1 MSARLLIKGA
11 DIVSMDDSVGNLR
24 GDILIEGDRIA
35 AIAPRLDTPEGAR
48 VIDAAGKIAI
58 PGLINAHIHTW
69 QTGLRGIAADWTI
82 SEYLRAMHAGLATFF
97 RPEDIYIANLTGALN
112 QLHCGTT
119 TLVDWCH
126 NNPTPAH
133 TDAAIEGLQQSGI
146 RALFLHGSPK
156 PDPKPG
162 QKHFSEVPM
171 PADEVARVRKTKLSS
186 DDALVTMGL
195 AILGPDFGT
204 WEVCEADFK
213 LARDLDMVASMHV
226 TGLGKTP
233 GGFERL
239 DEAGLLAD
247 NFNIVHGNTLNDDQL
262 KMLTDRGVSFTVTA
276 EVEMQMSF
284 GRPLTGR
291 LRKLGAPITLG
302 SDIESSM
309 TGDMFTVA
317 RMALQAQRFIDSLD
331 AMTATGKGLDR
342 ISITCAQALQW
353 ITMDAA
359 RMAGLDHKIGSL
371 TPGKQADIVLLSAG
385 DPNMFPVVDPVASVM
400 MQAGIANVDTVI
412 VGGNV
417 RKENGKLVADN
428 LKKIYGDLAA
438 SSERIVSA
446 SRAAMAAH

>member
-1 MSARLLIKGA
+1 MSARLIIKGA
-11 DIVSMDDSVGNLR
+11 NIVTMDDGLGVLR
-24 GDILIEGDRIA
+24 GDILVDGDRIA
-35 AIAPRLDTPEGAR
+35 AVAPRLDTPDGAII
-48 VIDAAGKIAI
+48 VDASGKIAI
-58 PGLINAHIHTW
+58 PGLVNAHIHTW

-97 RPEDIYIANLTGALN
+97 KPEDIYVANLMGALN

-119 TLVDWCH
+119 TIVDWCH

-171 PADEVARVRKTKLSS
+171 PVDEVARVRKTKLAS

-204 WEVCEADFK
+204 WDVCDADFR
-213 LARDLDMVASMHV
+213 LARDLGMVASMHV
-226 TGLGKTP
+226 TGLKKTP
-233 GGFERL
+233 DGFARL
-239 DEAGLLAD
+239 AAAGLL
-247 NFNIVHGNTLNDDQL
+247 NESFNIVHGNTLGDDEL
-262 KMLTDRGVSFTVTA
+262 KMLTDRGVTFTLTP

-291 LRKLGAPITLG
+291 LRKLGAPVTLG

-331 AMTATGKGLDR
+331 AMSATGKGLDK
-342 ISITCAQALQW
+342 ISITCAEALRW
-353 ITMDAA
+353 ITIDAA
-359 RMAGLDHKIGSL
+359 RMAGLADRIGSL
-371 TPGKQADIVLLSAG
+371 TPSKQADIVLLSAG
-385 DPNMFPVVDPVASVM
+385 DPNMFPVVDPMASVL
-400 MQAGIANVDTVI
+400 MQAGIANVDTVMVAGKI
-412 VGGNV
+412 
-417 RKENGKLVADN
+417 RKRDGKLVADGLDKFN
-428 LKKIYGDLAA
+428 GELAA
-438 SSERIVSA
+438 SSARIVSA
-446 SRAAMAAH
+446 SRAAMAGH

>member
-1 MSARLLIKGA
+1 MSASLLIKGA
-11 DIVSMDDSVGNLR
+11 QIVSMDDQIGVRR
-24 GDILIEGDRIA
+24 GDILVEDDRIA
-35 AIAPRLDTPEGAR
+35 EIAPHIQAPDDAEI
-48 VIDAAGKIAI
+48 IDASGKIAV
-58 PGLINAHIHTW
+58 PGFVNAHIHTW

-97 RPEDIYIANLTGALN
+97 KPEDIYIANLTGALN

-119 TLVDWCH
+119 TIVDWCH
-126 NNPTPAH
+126 NNPTPEH

-162 QKHFSEVPM
+162 QKHFSEIPM
-171 PADEVARVRKTKLSS
+171 PANEVARIRKGQLSS

-204 WEVCEADFK
+204 WEVCDADFR

-226 TGLGKTP
+226 TGLKKTP
-233 GGFERL
+233 DGFRRL
-239 DEAGLLAD
+239 ADAGLLG
-247 NFNIVHGNTLNDDQL
+247 NRFNIVHGNTLSDEEL
-262 KMLTDRGVSFTVTA
+262 AMLTGHGVTFTLTP

-291 LRKLGAPITLG
+291 LRKLGAPVTLG

-317 RMALQAQRFIDSLD
+317 RMALQAQRFIDCLD
-331 AMTATGKGLDR
+331 AMSETGKGLDR
-342 ISITCAQALQW
+342 ISITCADALRW
-353 ITMDAA
+353 ITIDGA
-359 RMAGLDHKIGSL
+359 RMAGLDHRIGSL
-371 TPGKQADIVLLSAG
+371 TPGKQADILLLSAS

-400 MQAGIANVDTVI
+400 MQAGIANVDTVM
-412 VGGNV
+412 VGGVV
-417 RKENGKLVADN
+417 RKRDGKLVASHLQKHYDA
-428 LKKIYGDLAA
+428 LAA
-438 SSERIVSA
+438 SSERIVAA
-446 SRAAMAAH
+446 SLASMAAH

>member
-1 MSARLLIKGA
+1 MNGNILIRNA
-11 DIVSMDDSVGNLR
+11 HIVSMDEKIGVTS
-24 GDILIEGDRIA
+24 GDILISGDRIERIA
-35 AIAPRLDTPEGAR
+35 ARIDAPAGAR
-48 VIDAAGKIAI
+48 VIDASGMIAI

-97 RPEDIYIANLTGALN
+97 RPEDIHIANLTGALN

-119 TLVDWCH
+119 TIVDWCH

-171 PADEVARVRKTKLSS
+171 PVDEVGRVRKTKLSS
-186 DDALVTMGL
+186 DHALVTMGL

-226 TGLGKTP
+226 TGLKKTP
-233 GGFERL
+233 DGFERL
-239 DEAGLLAD
+239 NAAGLLSD
-247 NFNIVHGNTLNDDQL
+247 NFNIVHGNTLSDAEL
-262 KMLTDRGVSFTVTA
+262 RMLTERGVTFTLTP

-291 LRKLGAPITLG
+291 LRKLGAPVTLG

-331 AMTATGKGLDR
+331 AISETGKGLDR
-342 ISITCAQALQW
+342 ISITCLEALKW
-353 ITMDAA
+353 VTMDAA
-359 RMAGLDHKIGSL
+359 RMAGLDHRIGSL
-371 TPGKQADIVLLSAG
+371 TPGKQADIVLLSAN
-385 DPNMFPVVDPVASVM
+385 DPNMFPIVDPVASVL

-412 VGGNV
+412 VAGEL
-417 RKENGKLVADN
+417 RKQNGKLFASD
-428 LKKIYGDLAA
+428 LARTYDQLAA
-438 SSERIVSA
+438 SSARIVAA
-446 SRAAMAAH
+446 SRASMASH